1 MEQLSLNWNALFASH
16 EKYMQLSIGI
26 VGFTWWGW
34 PLTPKSC
41 RVEEVWTPQ
50 VSSVLLVCNLS
61 QLCSVVPCAF
71 CTCNAGGL
79 GLIPGQGTRTH
90 MWQLRPGIWTSL
102 VAQTVRKPACNA
114 GDPGSIPGS
123 GRSPGEGHGIPLQY
137 SCLGHSMAEGLE
149 GYSPGGSQ
157 RIIHDWVTNTHTR
170 PSAARTTITKCRYLS
185 PIFPALEIPEIPHE
199 GKTLCN
205 NPFHTVIGPG
215 GSTGRYLCQGK
226 TLWWLAVCKVFLLIE
241 VHVLVLIFNWGH
253 AQRTDKAGVSC
264 WRELSKGRR

>member
-1 MEQLSLNWNALFASH
+1 MCHQ
-16 EKYMQLSIGI
+16 
-26 VGFTWWGW
+26 
-34 PLTPKSC
+34 
-41 RVEEVWTPQ
+41 
-50 VSSVLLVCNLS
+50 S

-114 GDPGSIPGS
+114 GDPGLILGQEDPLEKGMASHSSILAWD
-123 GRSPGEGHGIPLQY
+123 IPWQR
-137 SCLGHSMAEGLE
+137 GLE

-157 RIIHDWVTNTHTR
+157 RIRHDSVTNTHTR

-185 PIFPALEIPEIPHE
+185 PIFPTLEIPEIPHK
-199 GKTLCN
+199 GKTPCN

-226 TLWWLAVCKVFLLIE
+226 TL
-241 VHVLVLIFNWGH
+241 
-253 AQRTDKAGVSC
+253 
-264 WRELSKGRR
+264 